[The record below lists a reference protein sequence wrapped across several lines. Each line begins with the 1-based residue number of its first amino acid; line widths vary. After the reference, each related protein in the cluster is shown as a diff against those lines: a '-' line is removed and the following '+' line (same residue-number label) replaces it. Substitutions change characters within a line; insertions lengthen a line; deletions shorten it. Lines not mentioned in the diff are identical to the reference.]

1 MSNKQARLVAA
12 IADAMEA
19 QGISQNTLG
28 RKSGVAQSMISAAIL
43 GKYDLKEEKWR
54 LLCEALGLDYDEIVE
69 GPEVE
74 TPHQSA
80 AADSFPSRGSLE
92 GEEEILPSE
101 ETRGGTA
108 VLLSAEQTQEEDMA
122 LNEEERYL
130 LCVTARYLAG
140 HLKEDIRKGMDISL
154 EDLHTLLTVCKRMQA
169 AAESK

>member
-1 MSNKQARLVAA
+1 MSTKQARLVAA

-54 LLCEALGLDYDEIVE
+54 LLCEALGLDYDKIVDD
-69 GPEVE
+69 PEVE

-101 ETRGGTA
+101 ETRGTA
-108 VLLSAEQTQEEDMA
+108 VLLSAEQTHEEA
-122 LNEEERYL
+122 LAFNEKERHL

-140 HLKEDIRKGMDISL
+140 HLKEDVRKGMDISL
-154 EDLHTLLTVCKRMQA
+154 EDLHTLLTVCKRMQEA
-169 AAESK
+169 SMEDE

>member
-43 GKYDLKEEKWR
+43 GKYELKEEKWR
-54 LLCEALGLDYDEIVE
+54 LLCETLRLDYDEIVE

-80 AADSFPSRGSLE
+80 
-92 GEEEILPSE
+92 E

-108 VLLSAEQTQEEDMA
+108 VPLSAEQETVEELAFND
-122 LNEEERYL
+122 EERHL
-130 LCVTARYLAG
+130 LDVTARYLAG
-140 HLKEDIRKGMDISL
+140 HLKEDVRKGMDISL

-169 AAESK
+169 AAAGSE

>member
-1 MSNKQARLVAA
+1 MSDKQARLVAA

-54 LLCEALGLDYDEIVE
+54 LLCETLRLDYDEIVE
-69 GPEVE
+69 DPELPPSLPDGV
-74 TPHQSA
+74 
-80 AADSFPSRGSLE
+80 AADLKRKAE
-92 GEEEILPSE
+92 TVTAE

-108 VLLSAEQTQEEDMA
+108 VPLSETTEQEEDIIF
-122 LNEEERYL
+122 NEEERHL
-130 LCVTARYLAG
+130 LDVTARYLAG

-169 AAESK
+169 AAEQKPTDE

>member
-12 IADAMEA
+12 IEDAMDA

-101 ETRGGTA
+101 ETRGGA
-108 VLLSAEQTQEEDMA
+108 QPFSLVQNRPKRKIWPSMK
-122 LNEEERYL
+122 RSGI
-130 LCVTARYLAG
+130 CFVSPPVTLPA
-140 HLKEDIRKGMDISL
+140 I
-154 EDLHTLLTVCKRMQA
+154 
-169 AAESK
+169 